1 MKAECE
7 HGLDTRLPCGDCQ
20 KAYEEENA
28 PSSVQSTSLLGF
40 PGQDGKENM
49 KDSCKKKD
57 CAYWRDTPLGDSHH
71 KCVTCCHSAWLPKS
85 DKDNYKPNH
94 SSEARPSKGENDE

>member
-40 PGQDGKENM
+40 FVPAHLEEDF
-49 KDSCKKKD
+49 D
-57 CAYWRDTPLGDSHH
+57 CLMDMALSAADTMDRESWSVQERELYDWISER
-71 KCVTCCHSAWLPKS
+71 K
-85 DKDNYKPNH
+85 YKPNA
-94 SSEARPSKGENDE
+94 EAQLRRGSDVS